1 VPSTSAPSDDI
12 LVALVVEPEAGLR
25 NRLIKALEA
34 YSIEVISAGSSREAL
49 ALLDLHPVRA
59 LVIDAQLP
67 STSGFDLVRSVR
79 QHPRGARAAVIIV
92 TSVRW
97 TPFQKAAAL
106 HQMGLLDL
114 LVKPVDPSHVAELL
128 VGALTSEPPAGSWGR
143 ESLVEEPPD
152 RLHDTMVG
160 GGAPPLFPPEHE
172 LGSGGALE
180 DRPEDTRVDSRDADL
195 PEGDTQV
202 EANGVAARMAAKAG
216 DDATEIGPPPLD
228 PRQLADPASHSEK
241 RQVERATRAARAG
254 PVELRGNLTRT
265 PFPQLMHNLYQRRA
279 TGALFLLADRVK
291 KIVYFKEGHPSYIKS
306 NRLSECLGKVLVR
319 EGMITEGQCRESLRR
334 MAETT
339 RQQGTVLIEM
349 GVISPHDLVVGLE
362 LQLRIKLM
370 DIFSWARGEYLFRRE
385 SRVPSDVITLE
396 VSSASLVAD
405 GVRAA
410 WDEERLSA
418 ALTPYLDRYPTPN
431 ANPEMRFQEIV
442 LDPEEQ
448 NLLDHID
455 GSRTL
460 RQILADSAL
469 TGRKAKAVAY
479 VLLVTDVIEPREA
492 PSAPQPEQDMQA
504 QLPPQHEE
512 EESLRQRLAAELLSL
527 RQRDAFGVLGL
538 RAGCSDREAREAHGR
553 AARDFHPDRYRH
565 LSGETRRLA
574 QELFHIVNAAFERI
588 STAALREQYRRD
600 GMQRPTDGEGT
611 AGEVALEAEE
621 ARQRAKQLMRRQA
634 WAEARQ
640 LLTLAVSLCPDA
652 GDLRALLA
660 WSTYRSDTESASMVR
675 SAIRE
680 LRQAIEL
687 NPRHHEAYLFLGR
700 IYAGMGKTILA
711 EKQFEKALQCNPDC
725 QEALDELKIQK
736 ERRPPRRF
744 RL

>member
-1 VPSTSAPSDDI
+1 MTDTGDR
-12 LVALVVEPEAGLR
+12 LVALVVEPEEGLR
-25 NRLIKALEA
+25 NRLVAALQA
-34 YSIEVISAGSSREAL
+34 YSVQVISTHDGRTAL
-49 ALLDLHPVRA
+49 ALLDQHPVKA

-67 STSGFDLVRSVR
+67 ATSGFDLVRSVR
-79 QHPRGARAAVIIV
+79 QHPRGARAAVVII

-114 LVKPVDPSHVAELL
+114 MVKPVDPSHVAELV
-128 VGALTSEPPAGSWGR
+128 VGALTSEPLAGTWQR
-143 ESLVEEPPD
+143 DTLVEESSDP
-152 RLHDTMVG
+152 LHDTMVG
-160 GGAPPLFPPEHE
+160 GGMSPLFPPEE
-172 LGSGGALE
+172 LVGASPA
-180 DRPEDTRVDSRDADL
+180 DRPEDTRVDSRDADV

-202 EANGVAARMAAKAG
+202 EAGGPPAG
-216 DDATEIGPPPLD
+216 GDTTDIGPPPLD

-241 RQVERATRAARAG
+241 RHVERATRAARAG

-265 PFPQLMHNLYQRRA
+265 PFPQLMHSLYQRRA
-279 TGALFLLADRVK
+279 TGALFLLADRIK

-370 DIFSWARGEYLFRRE
+370 DIFSWTRGEYLFRRE
-385 SRVPSDVITLE
+385 SRVPADVITLD
-396 VSSASLVAD
+396 VSNASLVAE
-405 GVRAA
+405 GVKSA
-410 WDEERLSA
+410 WSEERLDA
-418 ALTPYLDRYPTPN
+418 ALGPLMERYLATN
-431 ANPEMRFQEIV
+431 QNPEMRFQEIA

-448 NLLDHID
+448 DLLDQID
-455 GSRTL
+455 GTRTL
-460 RQILADSAL
+460 RQVLAETAL
-469 TGRKAKAVAY
+469 PARRAKVVAY
-479 VLLVTDVIEPREA
+479 VLLVTDVVEARDAPQQPEREA
-492 PSAPQPEQDMQA
+492 PA
-504 QLPPQHEE
+504 QVVSPHEE
-512 EESLRQRLAAELLSL
+512 EESLRQRLGAELLSY

-538 RAGCSDREAREAHGR
+538 SAGCSDRDVREAHAR

-565 LSGETRRLA
+565 LSAETRRMA
-574 QELFHIVNAAFERI
+574 QELFRLVNTAAERI
-588 STAALREQYRRD
+588 ATAELREQYRRE
-600 GMQRPTDGEGT
+600 GMQRPAEGEGS

-621 ARQRAKQLMRRQA
+621 ARRRAARLMKREA
-634 WAEARQ
+634 WSEARQ
-640 LLTLAVSLCPDA
+640 LLAVAVSLCPDA
-652 GDLRALLA
+652 GDLRASLA
-660 WSTYRSDTESASMVR
+660 WATYRSDTESAAMVR
-675 SAIRE
+675 TAIRE

-687 NPRHHEAYLFLGR
+687 DPRHHEAYLFLGR